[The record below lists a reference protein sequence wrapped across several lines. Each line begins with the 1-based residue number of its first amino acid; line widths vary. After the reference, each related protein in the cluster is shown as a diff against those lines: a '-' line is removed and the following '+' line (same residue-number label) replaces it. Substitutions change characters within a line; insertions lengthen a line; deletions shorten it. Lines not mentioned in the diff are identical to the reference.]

1 MCLNGGT
8 QLIKSIFSDVM
19 GEVLV
24 FADILLISN
33 GKILPSFNQWFQF
46 PESLFLANTFLTE

>member
-8 QLIKSIFSDVM
+8 QLIKSIFNDVM

-33 GKILPSFNQWFQF
+33 GKILSSFNQWFQF
-46 PESLFLANTFLTE
+46 TESLFLANTFLTE